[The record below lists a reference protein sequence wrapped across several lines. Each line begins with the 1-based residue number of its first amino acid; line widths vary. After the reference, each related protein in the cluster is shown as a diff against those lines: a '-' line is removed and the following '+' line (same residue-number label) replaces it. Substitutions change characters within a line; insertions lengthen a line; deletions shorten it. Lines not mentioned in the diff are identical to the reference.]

1 METNCTRDPPVTE
14 VSEDRPEQQ
23 SILSGFIHPRRTA
36 YRPLTVTTERLP
48 EKNSFMA
55 LLAEEAPP
63 GPVGRDGGIAPNG

>member
-36 YRPLTVTTERLP
+36 HRRLTVTTERLP
-48 EKNSFMA
+48 EQYSFMA
-55 LLAEEAPP
+55 LLEEEAPP
-63 GPVGRDGGIAPNG
+63 GPARRDGRIAP